1 MGDNRFKDFG
11 AGAGKLN
18 KAPLSFKL
26 HGEEFECVTAIQ
38 GRVMLQLIKTSN
50 GEDGAAT
57 AGVIDGFF
65 SHVLKDESKVRF
77 DALLEDREK
86 IVTVETLSEIVA
98 WLIEEYS
105 NRPESQPEA

>member
-11 AGAGKLN
+11 AGVGKASKL
-18 KAPLSFKL
+18 PLSFKL
-26 HGEEFECVTAIQ
+26 HGEDFECVPAIQ

-50 GEDGAAT
+50 GDDGAAT

-65 SHVLKDESKVRF
+65 GHVLKDESKVRF
-77 DALLEDREK
+77 DALLEDKEK

-105 NRPESQPEA
+105 DRPESQPEA